1 MSEPD
6 LIAERRRLA
15 EAIIAASDSM
25 PDPNKHLLWLLTRPI
40 ENLKQR
46 LAELQGGGLPMAQRR
61 RMPWL
66 DRAVRKSVMI

>member
-6 LIAERRRLA
+6 RNAERRRLA

-25 PDPNKHLLWLLTRPI
+25 PDPNKHRLWLLTRPI

-46 LAELQGGGLPMAQRR
+46 LADLQGGRLPMAHRR
-61 RMPWL
+61 SMPWL
-66 DRAVRKSVMI
+66 DRAVQKSVMI

>member
-6 LIAERRRLA
+6 LIAERRRLV

-46 LAELQGGGLPMAQRR
+46 FADLPGGGLPMAHRR
-61 RMPWL
+61 AMPWL
-66 DRAVRKSVMI
+66 DRAMRKSVMI